1 MLRVLLR
8 RLVMRSE
15 KRLMQGARRAH
26 AYSRTHRAGGVE
38 RRSHTP
44 HRPHVITVTTG
55 LRHGLS
61 AQDGLGDVASTANT
75 LDTCQAGQR
84 MRRGRDIFGA
94 MFGAGVISEGQGGH
108 IRNTLVA
115 TWRKHDLA
123 GTRPSPSP
131 TQTHYGAKALWV
143 LLREFVR
150 TGGHVSRC
158 RRHVSR

>member
-38 RRSHTP
+38 RRSDTP

-61 AQDGLGDVASTANT
+61 AQDGLGDVAT
-75 LDTCQAGQR
+75 QHGQHTR
-84 MRRGRDIFGA
+84 HVSGWAAHGAAFVSVRRGRDIFGA
-94 MFGAGVISEGQGGH
+94 MFGAGVISGGQGGH
-108 IRNTLVA
+108 IRNTLV
-115 TWRKHDLA
+115 L
-123 GTRPSPSP
+123 S
-131 TQTHYGAKALWV
+131 ALSAR
-143 LLREFVR
+143 L
-150 TGGHVSRC
+150 GHVAEA
-158 RRHVSR
+158 